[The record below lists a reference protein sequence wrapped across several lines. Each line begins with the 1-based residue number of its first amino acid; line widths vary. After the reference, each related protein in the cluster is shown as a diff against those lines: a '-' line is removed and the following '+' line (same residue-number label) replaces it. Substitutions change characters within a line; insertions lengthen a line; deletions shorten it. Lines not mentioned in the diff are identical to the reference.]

1 MQEASWVVA
10 SPSTD
15 HEGAWRGLGG
25 QEVGISPPG
34 PRRRGGER
42 PCWVCWELRG
52 EVLHCYKEHRDRRDI
67 GLAERRFHR
76 HSASS
81 VKLPNIA
88 KLHRDC
94 WG

>member
-1 MQEASWVVA
+1 MGEGGTGGSRGGVGGEVVV
-10 SPSTD
+10 
-15 HEGAWRGLGG
+15 

-52 EVLHCYKEHRDRRDI
+52 EVLHCYKEHHGRRDI
-67 GLAERRFHR
+67 GLVERRFHR